1 MNNIKIVNPIA
12 SNSLK
17 EIDIYYRNPLH
28 LKEAPKISSSLDA
41 VKYLRMVWGN
51 RIDHVE
57 EFLILCLNRANVAL
71 GYARISRGGLSGTV
85 ADPKVIF
92 QIALKANA
100 TSLILAH
107 NHPSGN
113 TDPSESDK
121 VLTKKLLDAGRM
133 LEIQVLDHV
142 ILTSTAYF
150 SFADEN
156 ILPSG

>member
-1 MNNIKIVNPIA
+1 MSNIKVVNPII

-17 EIDIYYRNPLH
+17 EIDIYYRNPLL
-28 LKEAPKISSSLDA
+28 LKETPKISNSADA

-51 RIDHVE
+51 RMDHVE
-57 EFLILCLNRANVAL
+57 EFLVLCLNRANHVL
-71 GYARISRGGLSGTV
+71 GYSRISRGGIAGTV

-100 TSLILAH
+100 TSLILSH

-113 TDPSESDK
+113 PEPSESDK
-121 VLTKKLLDAGRM
+121 ALTKKLVDAGKV
-133 LEIQVLDHV
+133 LEIHVLDHV
-142 ILTSTAYF
+142 IMTSESYF
-150 SFADEN
+150 SFADEG